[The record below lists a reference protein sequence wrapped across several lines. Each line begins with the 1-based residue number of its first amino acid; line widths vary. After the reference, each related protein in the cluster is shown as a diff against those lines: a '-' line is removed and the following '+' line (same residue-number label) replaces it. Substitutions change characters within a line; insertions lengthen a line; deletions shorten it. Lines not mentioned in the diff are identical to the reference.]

1 MRELVEGI
9 AVVGA
14 GIAGLTLSA
23 ALGSRRVPVEL
34 IGTHI
39 GGLIARAG
47 ATDGA
52 FDRGVHLWPRAIA
65 ALERIGL
72 LGPLVARGGRIERL
86 RLWSSTGRMLA
97 ELASREALD
106 VAGGLAVR
114 ASALIDV
121 LLAGCAGVAVDTG
134 RRALGYSEDDH
145 GVALTFDGG
154 RPLRAPLVVGADG
167 ASSAIRM
174 QCLDDGPPAYSGDS
188 VWEGIAPDIGMLP
201 PGTLDVYWGAHGLR
215 GGALSMGEAADT
227 SAWWVDVETGVGGA
241 TEGQGTKSELVH
253 LLSEV
258 RGPLPE
264 LVAATPAAAIR
275 RADVFARR
283 SGPAVGRGRV
293 TLIGDAAHPL
303 PITLRLGASLAI
315 EDGVALADALVA
327 QAHPVEALR
336 LYERAREAALAH
348 VEKMLWR
355 LRALEVRESALASR
369 ARDRWVASL
378 SGPTLVRHL
387 RELVSVPVPPQ

>member
-1 MRELVEGI
+1 MRELVEGV

-14 GIAGLTLSA
+14 GVAGLTLSA
-23 ALGSRRVPVEL
+23 ALGSRRLPVEL
-34 IGTHI
+34 IGTHV
-39 GGLIARAG
+39 GGLMAHGG

-72 LGPLVARGGRIERL
+72 LNPLAARGARIERL

-106 VAGGLAVR
+106 VAGGLALR

-121 LLAGCAGVAVDTG
+121 LRAGCAGLAVDTG
-134 RRALGYSEDDH
+134 RRALGYSEDEH
-145 GVALTFDGG
+145 GVALTFEGG
-154 RPLRAPLVVGADG
+154 WPLRAPLVVGTDN

-174 QCLDDGPPAYSGDS
+174 QCLDDGPPTYSGDS
-188 VWEGIAPDIGMLP
+188 VWEGIAPAVGTLQ
-201 PGTLDVYWGAHGLR
+201 PGTLDFYWGAHGLR
-215 GGALSMGEAADT
+215 GGALSMREAADT
-227 SAWWVDVETGVGGA
+227 AWWVDVETGVGGA
-241 TEGQGTKSELVH
+241 TEGEGTKSELVH
-253 LLSEV
+253 LLSDM

-283 SGPAVGRGRV
+283 GGPAAGRGRV
-293 TLIGDAAHPL
+293 TLIGDAAHPF

-315 EDGVALADALVA
+315 EDAVALADALIA
-327 QAHPVEALR
+327 QVNPVEALR
-336 LYERAREAALAH
+336 LYERGREAALAH

-355 LRALEVRESALASR
+355 LRALEVRQSALASR

-387 RELVSVPVPPQ
+387 CELVSVPLPSQ

>member
-1 MRELVEGI
+1 MRELVEGV

-14 GIAGLTLSA
+14 GVAGLTLSA
-23 ALGSRRVPVEL
+23 ALGSRRLPVEL
-34 IGTHI
+34 IGTRV
-39 GGLIARAG
+39 GGLIAHG
-47 ATDGA
+47 TDGA
-52 FDRGVHLWPRAIA
+52 FDRGVHLWPRAMA
-65 ALERIGL
+65 ALERVGL
-72 LGPLVARGGRIERL
+72 LAPLAARGSRIQRL

-97 ELASREALD
+97 ELASREALE

-121 LLAGCAGVAVDTG
+121 LLAGCAGLAVATG
-134 RRALGYSEDDH
+134 RRALGYSEDEH

-154 RPLRAPLVVGADG
+154 WPLRAPVVVGADG
-167 ASSAIRM
+167 ASSAIRR

-188 VWEGIAPDIGMLP
+188 AWEGIAPGAGRLQ
-201 PGTLDVYWGAHGLR
+201 PGTLDFYWAAHGLR

-227 SAWWVDVETGVGGA
+227 AWWVDVETGVGGG
-241 TEGQGTKSELVH
+241 TQGGATKSELVH

-258 RGPLPE
+258 RGPLPD
-264 LVAATPAAAIR
+264 LVAATPEAAIR
-275 RADVFARR
+275 RADVFAHRG
-283 SGPAVGRGRV
+283 GPAAGRGRV
-293 TLIGDAAHPL
+293 TLIGDAAHAL

-315 EDGVALADALVA
+315 EDAVALADALIA
-327 QAHPVEALR
+327 QVNPVEALR
-336 LYERAREAALAH
+336 LYERAREGELAH

-355 LRALEVRESALASR
+355 LRALEVRQSALASR

-387 RELVSVPVPPQ
+387 RELVSVPFPSQ